1 MNKDKIFDDSRQ
13 KVPDFEFNRAVV
25 SVFDDMVVRSVPFYL
40 EIQRMITELAAD
52 FALEGTQ
59 IYDLG
64 CSTGTT
70 MMNLDKVIDP
80 KIRFVGIDNSDEM
93 LKSCKK
99 NLKSAGIT
107 RDINLVKADINNGVL
122 LENPSVVILC
132 LTLQFVRPLYRE
144 KLLKSIY
151 DQLHEN
157 GALIMIEKVLGE
169 ATLFNRMFIKYYYD
183 FKQAN
188 NYSQTEI
195 AKKREALENVLIPYK
210 LKENED
216 MLKDCGFKHIEVFFK
231 WYNFSGFVAMK

>member
-107 RDINLVKADINNGVL
+107 RDIDLVKADINNGVL

-151 DQLHEN
+151 DQLNEN

>member
-93 LKSCKK
+93 LKACKK

>member
-1 MNKDKIFDDSRQ
+1 MSKDKIFDDSRQ
-13 KVPDFEFNRAVV
+13 KVTDFEFNRAVV

-52 FALEGTQ
+52 FVVEGTQ

-70 MMNLDKVIDP
+70 MMNLDKVINP
-80 KIRFVGIDNSDEM
+80 KVRFVGIDNSDEM
-93 LKSCKK
+93 LKSCRK

-107 RDINLVKADINNGVL
+107 RDIELVKADINNGVL

-144 KLLKSIY
+144 KLVKSIN
-151 DQLHEN
+151 DQLNEN
-157 GALIMIEKVLGE
+157 GALIVIEKVLGE

-195 AKKREALENVLIPYK
+195 AKKRESLENVLIPYK
-210 LKENED
+210 LKENEV
-216 MLKDCGFKHIEVFFK
+216 MLKECGFKHIEVFFK
-231 WYNFSGFVAMK
+231 WYNFSGFIAVK

>member
-13 KVPDFEFNRAVV
+13 KVRDFEFNKSVV

-40 EIQRMITELAAD
+40 EIQRMITELASD
-52 FALEGTQ
+52 FVLEGTQ

-70 MMNLDKVIDP
+70 MMKLDRVIDP
-80 KIRFVGIDNSDEM
+80 KINFVGIDNSDEM
-93 LKSCKK
+93 LKSCRK
-99 NLKSAGIT
+99 NLKDAGIT
-107 RDINLVKADINNGVL
+107 RDIDLVKADINNGVL
-122 LENPSVVILC
+122 LENPSVIILC

-157 GALIMIEKVLGE
+157 GALIIIEKVLGE

-210 LKENED
+210 LKENEV
-216 MLKDCGFKHIEVFFK
+216 MLKDCGFKYVEVFFK
-231 WYNFSGFVAMK
+231 WYNFAGCIAMK

>member
-1 MNKDKIFDDSRQ
+1 
-13 KVPDFEFNRAVV
+13 
-25 SVFDDMVVRSVPFYL
+25 
-40 EIQRMITELAAD
+40 MITELAAD

-107 RDINLVKADINNGVL
+107 RDIDLVKADINNGVL

>member
-13 KVPDFEFNRAVV
+13 KVTDFEFNRAVV

-70 MMNLDKVIDP
+70 MMNLEKVIDP

-107 RDINLVKADINNGVL
+107 RDIDLVKADINNGVL
-122 LENPSVVILC
+122 LENSSVVILC

>member
-52 FALEGTQ
+52 FALEGTP

-107 RDINLVKADINNGVL
+107 RDIDLVKADINNGVL

>member
-13 KVPDFEFNRAVV
+13 KVTDFEFNRAVV

-107 RDINLVKADINNGVL
+107 RDIDLVKADINNGVL
-122 LENPSVVILC
+122 LENSSVVILC

>member
-107 RDINLVKADINNGVL
+107 RDIDLVKADINNGVL
-122 LENPSVVILC
+122 LENSSVVILC

>member
-80 KIRFVGIDNSDEM
+80 KIRFVGIDNSDER

>member
-107 RDINLVKADINNGVL
+107 RDIDLVKADINNGVL

>member
-183 FKQAN
+183 FKQTN

>member
-40 EIQRMITELAAD
+40 EIQRIITELAAD

-59 IYDLG
+59 LYDLG

-107 RDINLVKADINNGVL
+107 RDIDLVKADINNGVL

-151 DQLHEN
+151 DQLNEN

>member
-1 MNKDKIFDDSRQ
+1 MDKDKLFDDSYQ
-13 KVPDFEFNRAVV
+13 KVTDFEFNRAVV

-52 FALEGTQ
+52 FVVEGTQ

-70 MMNLDKVIDP
+70 MMNMDKVIDP

-93 LKSCKK
+93 LKSCRK
-99 NLKSAGIT
+99 NLKSAGII
-107 RDINLVKADINNGVL
+107 RDIDLVKADINNGVL

-144 KLLKSIY
+144 KLVKSIF
-151 DQLHEN
+151 DQLPQN
-157 GALIMIEKVLGE
+157 GALIVIEKVLCE

-183 FKQAN
+183 FKKAN
-188 NYSQTEI
+188 NYSQTEL
-195 AKKREALENVLIPYK
+195 AKKREELENVLIPYK
-210 LKENED
+210 LKENEA
-216 MLKDCGFKHIEVFFK
+216 MLKDCGFKHVELFFK
-231 WYNFSGFVAMK
+231 WFNFSGIVAMK